1 MKSQKTLQ
9 AIRKENDAKDLIKK
23 IDSTFFSMFLE
34 QKRLMYY
41 LDDQKITIRKSKQE
55 LIRLTQIFTHL
66 LKRLK
71 ILSNLEIK
79 EI

>member
-1 MKSQKTLQ
+1 
-9 AIRKENDAKDLIKK
+9 
-23 IDSTFFSMFLE
+23 MFLE